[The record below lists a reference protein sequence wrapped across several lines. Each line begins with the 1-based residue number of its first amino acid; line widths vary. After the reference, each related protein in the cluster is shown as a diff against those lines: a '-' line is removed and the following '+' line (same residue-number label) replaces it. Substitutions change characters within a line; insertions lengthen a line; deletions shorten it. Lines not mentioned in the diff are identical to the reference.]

1 MSKVVIYTALFTDN
15 IEEVF
20 GTLPEYDIDNINF
33 VCFTNT
39 PYLKSKTW
47 DIRIVDI
54 NLKIFPYPVQ
64 DSHATSGAT
73 VN

>member
-47 DIRIVDI
+47 DMD
-54 NLKIFPYPVQ
+54 
-64 DSHATSGAT
+64 G
-73 VN
+73 